1 MASETRK
8 TEPWYAVFLMVGS
21 GLGDRG
27 QPREQKSRAGVV
39 GIAGMREMQG
49 KFYVGRMFI
58 AASARGAS
66 LRHVMARTA
75 LRVPYRTTN
84 YSNAHC
90 TSIYIYVTAMSTVCR
105 DQNRTEKHDRLAA
118 YFITGDF
125 FFFFF
130 FLIWTT
136 TDWFY
141 YPAAMAD
148 PGRPPFCVVSFISS
162 CQTERHGVR
171 S

>member
-49 KFYVGRMFI
+49 KFYVGRMSI

-90 TSIYIYVTAMSTVCR
+90 TSIDIYVTAMSTVCR
-105 DQNRTEKHDRLAA
+105 DQNRTEKHDKLAA

-125 FFFFF
+125 
-130 FLIWTT
+130 
-136 TDWFY
+136 
-141 YPAAMAD
+141 
-148 PGRPPFCVVSFISS
+148 
-162 CQTERHGVR
+162 
-171 S
+171 